1 MKIIDN
7 LKNEIDEIHGTI
19 LVMQNVI
26 KGLDTPCGLCVG
38 CPHKNNEL
46 GTCEDFVL
54 KEKIWERE

>member
-19 LVMQNVI
+19 LVMQNII

-38 CPHKNNEL
+38 CEKEEDHVL
-46 GTCEDFVL
+46 GICGSFIL
-54 KEKIWERE
+54 KEEI